1 MVSILLKNKVLWRGG
16 IPSESETANYMGK
29 TNTNKRAMTNDKVSI
44 IFTFDKNSIWLQMN
58 FIKHHHFI
66 FFVIFMYFFVTIPAK
81 TSETYHQPRFRMT
94 NDEKNFRVKLHNIYM
109 FPAEL
114 SGGVLCLDVSTVQ
127 YSTVQ
132 RWHQYR
138 QHTGWTQVHTR
149 PGLGCCCWPPLED
162 CCLLPSRAPPARATP
177 PNTI

>member
-81 TSETYHQPRFRMT
+81 TSETYHQPRFRMMRRIREWNLT
-94 NDEKNFRVKLHNIYM
+94 ISTCS
-109 FPAEL
+109 PQ
-114 SGGVLCLDVSTVQ
+114 SCLEVSCVWMSVQ

-132 RWHQYR
+132 YSAVQYSGGIS
-138 QHTGWTQVHTR
+138 TDNTQDGRRST
-149 PGLGCCCWPPLED
+149 PG
-162 CCLLPSRAPPARATP
+162 PASAAAAGLR
-177 PNTI
+177 